1 MRARVAGSAIGLAV
15 LVAGC
20 GSSQPAAAP
29 PTVSADV
36 ANVAFPSARED
47 REARTLVAARAR
59 LVRRCMAERGFTLPR
74 AAPAPSVPTAD
85 ALPAATGYGFAARF
99 TTTAPAA
106 PRQTATVERALMGS
120 PRETATLRLPEMT
133 VRYRSGGCYAKA
145 MGELYGSARRYQ
157 LLVAKRNV
165 VRAAAGARVAADP
178 RFARAL
184 TGWSRCMAGHG
195 LPYASPDEARQ
206 AVFDAYL
213 KTADRARQRERA
225 TATADRACGE
235 RTALYSTLARAQQDA
250 LRAMSPAE
258 RAAAAALARPRAVA
272 VERARR

>member
-1 MRARVAGSAIGLAV
+1 MRARAAALVALA
-15 LVAGC
+15 VAGC
-20 GSSQPAAAP
+20 GSTQPATAPSPAAI
-29 PTVSADV
+29 AR
-36 ANVAFPSARED
+36 VAFPSARED
-47 REARTLVAARAR
+47 RDSRTLVAARAR

-85 ALPAATGYGFAARF
+85 ALPAATGYGFAAQF

-106 PRQTATVERALMGS
+106 PRQAAAFERALMGS
-120 PRETATLRLPEMT
+120 PREIATLRLPEMT
-133 VRYRSGGCYAKA
+133 VRYRTGGCYAKA

-157 LLVAKRNV
+157 LLVAQRNL
-165 VRAAAGARVAADP
+165 VRTTAGARVAADP

-184 TGWSRCMAGHG
+184 TGWSRCMAAHG

-235 RTALYSTLARAQQDA
+235 RTALYSALARAQQDA
-250 LRAMSPAE
+250 LRAMSSAE
-258 RAAAAALARPRAVA
+258 RAAAAALARPRALA
-272 VERARR
+272 VERARRIVAG